1 MEKVVAHTQMAAKR
15 IKSYVIL
22 TIAAVIYAAA
32 ISLFL
37 DPNNIAP
44 GGVTGISILVNRF
57 TAIPTGTVNLLINVP
72 IVLLGLWKFGWR
84 FICSTMYAL
93 ALITGFINAFASHGA
108 VTDDLLIASVIG
120 GALIGVA
127 LALVFKAGA
136 TTGGIDIIVKVVRT
150 KRRHIKTNILF
161 LTFDSMVILASWI
174 VFQNMTVA
182 FYAGIAVITDSIVM
196 DKILY
201 GSDEAKLIFVIS
213 TKPEQVKLRIFDE
226 LDTTATIIP
235 ARGAY
240 TNEPKELLMVV
251 TRKQM
256 YPKLEEIVKDEDTA
270 AFMIVSSASEIFGEG
285 YKDITRD
292 KL

>member
-1 MEKVVAHTQMAAKR
+1 MKKVVNQTKRAAKKVKR
-15 IKSYVIL
+15 YVML
-22 TIAAVIYAAA
+22 TAAAVIYAVA

-57 TAIPTGTVNLLINVP
+57 TAIPTGTMNLLINIP

-84 FICSTMYAL
+84 FICSTMYVL
-93 ALITGFINAFASHGA
+93 ALITVFINALASHGA
-108 VTDDLLIASVIG
+108 MTDDLLIAAVIG

-150 KRRHIKTNILF
+150 KRKHIKTNILF
-161 LTFDSMVILASWI
+161 LLFDSMVILASWI
-174 VFQNMTVA
+174 VFQDLTVA
-182 FYAGIAVITDSIVM
+182 FYAGIAVVTDSIVM

-201 GSDEAKLIFVIS
+201 GSDEAKLTYIVS
-213 TKPEQVKLRIFDE
+213 AKPAQVKQRLFDE
-226 LDTTATIIP
+226 LDTTATVIT

-240 TNEPKELLMVV
+240 TNQPKELLMIV
-251 TRKQM
+251 TRKQI
-256 YPKLEEIVKDEDTA
+256 YPKLEEIVKDEDPS

-285 YKDITRD
+285 YKDITLD
-292 KL
+292 KI

>member
-1 MEKVVAHTQMAAKR
+1 MEKVVNQTKRAAK
-15 IKSYVIL
+15 KAKNYVIL
-22 TIAAVIYAAA
+22 TAAAVIYAVA

-57 TAIPTGTVNLLINVP
+57 TAIPTGTMNLLINIP

-84 FICSTMYAL
+84 FICSTMYVL
-93 ALITGFINAFASHGA
+93 ALITVFINALASYGA
-108 VTDDLLIASVIG
+108 MTDDLLIAAVIG
-120 GALIGVA
+120 GALIGAA
-127 LALVFKAGA
+127 LALVFMAGA

-150 KRRHIKTNILF
+150 KRKHIKTNILF
-161 LTFDSMVILASWI
+161 LLFDSMVILASWI
-174 VFQNMTVA
+174 VFRDLTVA
-182 FYAGIAVITDSIVM
+182 FYAGIAVVTDSVVM

-201 GSDEAKLIFVIS
+201 GSDEAKLTYIVS
-213 TKPEQVKLRIFDE
+213 AKPAQMKQRLFDE
-226 LDTTATIIP
+226 LDTTATVIT

-240 TNEPKELLMVV
+240 TNAPKELLMIV
-251 TRKQM
+251 TRKQI
-256 YPKLEEIVKDEDTA
+256 YPKLEEIVKDEDPT

-292 KL
+292 KI

>member
-1 MEKVVAHTQMAAKR
+1 MEKEVVKR
-15 IKSYVIL
+15 VKRYIIL
-22 TIAAVIYAAA
+22 TAAAVIYAAA

-57 TAIPTGTVNLLINVP
+57 TAIPTGTINLLINIP
-72 IVLLGLWKFGWR
+72 IVVLGLWKFGWR
-84 FICSTMYAL
+84 FIFSTMYEL
-93 ALITGFINAFASHGA
+93 ALITVFINAFASRGA

-127 LALVFKAGA
+127 LALVFRAGA
-136 TTGGIDIIVKVVRT
+136 TTGGIDIVVKVVRT

-161 LTFDSMVILASWI
+161 LVFDSMVILASWI
-174 VFQNMTVA
+174 VFRDLTVA
-182 FYAGIAVITDSIVM
+182 FYAGIAVATDSVVM

-201 GSDEAKLIFVIS
+201 GSDEAKLTYIIS
-213 TKPEQVKLRIFDE
+213 SKPAQVKQRIFDE
-226 LDTTATIIP
+226 LDITATIIT

-256 YPKLEEIVKDEDTA
+256 YPRLEEIVKDEDTS

-285 YKDITRD
+285 YKDITGD
-292 KL
+292 KV

>member
-1 MEKVVAHTQMAAKR
+1 MEKEVVKR
-15 IKSYVIL
+15 VECYAIL
-22 TIAAVIYAAA
+22 TAAAVIYAAA

-57 TAIPTGTVNLLINVP
+57 TGIPTGTMNMLINIP

-93 ALITGFINAFASHGA
+93 VLITLFINGFASRGA

-150 KRRHIKTNILF
+150 KRKHIKTNILF
-161 LTFDSMVILASWI
+161 LVFDSMVILASWI
-174 VFQNMTVA
+174 VFQDMTVA
-182 FYAGIAVITDSIVM
+182 FYAGIAVVTDSIVM

-201 GSDEAKLIFVIS
+201 GSDEAKLTYIIS
-213 TKPEQVKLRIFDE
+213 TKPAQVKQRIFDE
-226 LDTTATIIP
+226 LDITATIIT

-256 YPKLEEIVKDEDTA
+256 YPKLEEIVKDEDTS

-292 KL
+292 KI

>member
-1 MEKVVAHTQMAAKR
+1 MEKGVNQTKRAAKR

-22 TIAAVIYAAA
+22 TAAAVIYAVA

-57 TAIPTGTVNLLINVP
+57 TAIPTGTMNLIINIP
-72 IVLLGLWKFGWR
+72 IVVLGLWKFGWR
-84 FICSTMYAL
+84 FICSTMYVL
-93 ALITGFINAFASHGA
+93 ALITVFINTLASYGA
-108 VTDDLLIASVIG
+108 MTDDLLIAAVVG
-120 GALIGVA
+120 GALIGAA
-127 LALVFKAGA
+127 LALVFMAGA

-161 LTFDSMVILASWI
+161 LLFDGMVILASWI
-174 VFQNMTVA
+174 VFQDLTVA
-182 FYAGIAVITDSIVM
+182 FYAGIAVVTDSIVM

-201 GSDEAKLIFVIS
+201 GSDEAKLTYIVS
-213 TKPEQVKLRIFDE
+213 AKPTQVKQRLFDE
-226 LDTTATIIP
+226 LDTTATIIT

-240 TNEPKELLMVV
+240 TNEPKEVLMIV
-251 TRKQM
+251 TRKQI
-256 YPKLEEIVKDEDTA
+256 YPKLEEIVKDEDPS

-292 KL
+292 KI